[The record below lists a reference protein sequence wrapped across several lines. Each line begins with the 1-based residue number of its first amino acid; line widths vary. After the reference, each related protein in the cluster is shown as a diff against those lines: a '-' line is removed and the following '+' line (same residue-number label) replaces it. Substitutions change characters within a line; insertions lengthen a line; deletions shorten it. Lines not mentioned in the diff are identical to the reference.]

1 MKITVKV
8 TPHAKT
14 EEVEQQDDIYL
25 VKVKAAAKEGKA
37 NDAVIKLLA
46 AYFKVPK
53 STITIK
59 TGLVSRNKIVEIER
73 T

>member
-14 EEVEQQDDIYL
+14 ETVEQQNSVYI
-25 VKVKAAAKEGKA
+25 VKVRAAAKEGKA

-46 AYFKVPK
+46 SYFSVPK
-53 STITIK
+53 SAVIIK
-59 TGLVSRNKIVEIER
+59 TGLANRNKIIEIEGM
-73 T
+73 

>member
-1 MKITVKV
+1 MKISVKV

-14 EEVEQQDDIYL
+14 EEVVLQDGMYL

-37 NDAVIKLLA
+37 NDAVIKLVA

-53 STITIK
+53 STVTIK
-59 TGLVSRNKIVEIER
+59 TGHTGRNKIVEIEG

>member
-14 EEVEQQDDIYL
+14 EGVERQDDIYL
-25 VKVKAAAKEGKA
+25 VKVRAAAKEGKA

-53 STITIK
+53 STISIK
-59 TGLVSRNKIVEIER
+59 TGLASRNKIVEIEEK
-73 T
+73 

>member
-14 EEVEQQDDIYL
+14 EEVVQQDDIYL
-25 VKVKAAAKEGKA
+25 VKVRAAAKEGKA

-53 STITIK
+53 STVTIK
-59 TGLVSRNKIVEIER
+59 TGITGRNKIVEIEEK
-73 T
+73 